1 MPTYSVKIIDPA
13 GSRRSL
19 REVAPDE
26 AALRA
31 QLRSR
36 GLWPVSVHELGVSIA
51 PSRLKLPHR
60 ELIALLQQLDLQLR
74 AGVTA
79 DVAFAQLAEDAAPGP
94 MRNLLTH
101 LHREIQRG
109 RPIHE
114 ACRHFPRVFPSH
126 VAAIIAAGEAS
137 AQLPASLRALTAH
150 LTSVDDL
157 HKTARR
163 ALIYPAVVL
172 TATGGLVIFLV
183 GGIVPKFA
191 EIFVSVRIPLP
202 GATVA
207 LIKASQ
213 VIHDHWAWL
222 ILGTAA
228 AIASTW
234 FAFRQPQAKTILESL
249 ALRLPVLGETLRSLA
264 TARFAAHFKLLLNAG
279 IPLMDALVTGAGLT
293 GNSVLSRDLLAAR
306 QQVAAGRPF
315 YASLARK
322 GGFPAF
328 VFPALK
334 AGETTGQLGDALA
347 HIEQYA
353 AGRARES
360 LATGLALL
368 EPLLLAGLTGVVG
381 FVALSFFLPIFSLL
395 GGINGR

>member
-1 MPTYSVKIIDPA
+1 MPTYSVKIIDHA

-26 AALRA
+26 ATLRA

-36 GLWPVSVHELGVSIA
+36 GIWPVTVQELGVSVA
-51 PSRLKLPHR
+51 PSRLALPNR

-94 MRNLLTH
+94 MQNLLTH

-114 ACRHFPRVFPSH
+114 ACRHFPRVFPAH

-150 LTSVDDL
+150 LSSVDEL
-157 HKTARR
+157 HRTARR
-163 ALIYPAVVL
+163 ALVYPVVVL

-191 EIFVSVRIPLP
+191 EIFASVRIPLP

-213 VIHDHWAWL
+213 VVHDHWAWL
-222 ILGTAA
+222 LVGGVAGVA
-228 AIASTW
+228 GVW
-234 FAFRQPQAKTILESL
+234 FASRQPRAKAALESL
-249 ALRLPVLGETLRSLA
+249 VLRLPVLGETLRSLA

-279 IPLMDALVTGAGLT
+279 IPLMDALVTGAELT
-293 GNSVLSRDLLAAR
+293 GNSLLSRDLLAAR
-306 QQVAAGRPF
+306 AKVAAGRPF
-315 YASLARK
+315 YASLSRQ

-334 AGETTGQLGDALA
+334 AGETTGQLGEALT

-353 AGRARES
+353 AARARES

-381 FVALSFFLPIFSLL
+381 FIALSFFLPIFSLL

>member
-26 AALRA
+26 ATLRA
-31 QLRSR
+31 QLRTR
-36 GLWPVSVHELGVSIA
+36 GLWPVSVHELGVSLA

-79 DVAFAQLAEDAAPGP
+79 DVAFAQLAEDAPPGP
-94 MRNLLTH
+94 MRSLLAY

-150 LTSVDDL
+150 LASVDDL
-157 HKTARR
+157 HRTARR
-163 ALIYPAVVL
+163 ALIYPVVVL
-172 TATGGLVIFLV
+172 TATGGLVVFLV

-191 EIFVSVRIPLP
+191 EIFASVRIPLP

-207 LIKASQ
+207 LIRASQ
-213 VIHDHWAWL
+213 MIHDHWAL
-222 ILGTAA
+222 LVVGAVA
-228 AIASTW
+228 LVCLLW
-234 FAFRQPQAKTILESL
+234 FASRQAKARTIIELL
-249 ALRLPVLGETLRSLA
+249 IHRLPIFGETLRSLA

-279 IPLMDALVTGAGLT
+279 IPLMDALVTGAELT
-293 GNSVLSRDLLAAR
+293 GNSILSRDLLAAR
-306 QQVAAGRPF
+306 EKVAAGRPF
-315 YASLARK
+315 HASLSRK

-334 AGETTGQLGDALA
+334 AGETTGQLGEALN

-353 AGRARES
+353 AARARGT

-368 EPLLLAGLTGVVG
+368 EPVLLAGLTGVVG
-381 FVALSFFLPIFSLL
+381 FIALSFFLPIFSLL